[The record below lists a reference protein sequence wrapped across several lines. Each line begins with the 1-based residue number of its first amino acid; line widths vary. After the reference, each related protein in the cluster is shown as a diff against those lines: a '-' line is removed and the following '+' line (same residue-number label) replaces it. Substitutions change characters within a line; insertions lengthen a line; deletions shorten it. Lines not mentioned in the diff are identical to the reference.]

1 MGRAIILEDCNFEFL
16 NIGQVS
22 VETIPDSGDD
32 IPTYAVS
39 AETNP
44 AVMAI
49 CYAQGWAANSGYMTF
64 EEAKAVTSIGEAF
77 KGTSIGTF
85 DEFKYFKGVTAIPDS
100 GFNNCTHLTSIT
112 LPSSLTSI
120 GQLAFRFCS
129 NLKAINFP
137 EATVNIDRQAIQQ
150 SGIEVITFNSNA
162 TITTSGNIQNNA
174 PVTTINLGNKVTDY
188 VMYEGCVYSSDH
200 TTLVMAPVRIASIQ
214 FHPSVTSIAKRACQ
228 NCEVLT
234 SIVLPSSVVT
244 VADYA
249 FADCANLTS
258 ISMPSVTSIGN
269 SGAIN
274 CKKLVNI
281 SIPSIVSIDDLAF
294 RYAKPTSIDIPATCT
309 KISNA
314 FQNVT
319 TLTSMT
325 CRATTPP
332 TITSQSLSGWCSGE
346 GKHIYVPSASVDT
359 YKAASNWS
367 DYADYISAI
376 SE

>member
-1 MGRAIILEDCNFEFL
+1 MGRAIILEDCDFEFL

-49 CYAQGWAANSGYMTF
+49 CYAQEWAADSGHMTF

-85 DEFKYFKGVTAIPDS
+85 DEFKYFTGVTAIPNN
-100 GFNNCTHLTSIT
+100 GFNNCTNLTSIT

-120 GQLAFRFCS
+120 GSLAFRYCS
-129 NLKAINFP
+129 NLKAISFP
-137 EATVNIDRQAIQQ
+137 EATVNIDRQAIQG
-150 SGIEVITFNSNA
+150 SGVQVITFNSNA
-162 TITTSGNIQNNA
+162 TIATSGNIQNNA

-200 TTLVMAPVRIASIQ
+200 TTLVMAPVKIASIQ
-214 FHPSVTSIAKRACQ
+214 FHPSITSIANRAFQMCT
-228 NCEVLT
+228 LIT

-244 VADYA
+244 IGDYA
-249 FADCANLTS
+249 FADCTNLTS

-269 SGAIN
+269 SGVIS
-274 CKKLVNI
+274 CTKLVNI
-281 SIPSIVSIDDLAF
+281 SIPSIVTIGDLAF
-294 RYAKPTSIDIPATCT
+294 RYTKPTSIDIPATCT
-309 KISNA
+309 KIGNS

-332 TITSQSLSGWCSGE
+332 TITSLSLSGWCSGE

-359 YKAASNWS
+359 YKATSYWS
-367 DYADYISAI
+367 SYADYISAI

>member
-1 MGRAIILEDCNFEFL
+1 MGHAIILNDCDFEFL
-16 NIGQVS
+16 NIGRVTE
-22 VETIPDSGDD
+22 ETIPDEGDD
-32 IPTYAVS
+32 RPKYAVTS
-39 AETNP
+39 DTNP
-44 AVMAI
+44 DVMAI

-85 DEFKYFKGVTAIPDS
+85 DEFKYFTGVTAIPNS
-100 GFNNCTHLTSIT
+100 GFYNCTSLTSIT

-120 GQLAFRFCS
+120 GSLAFRYCS
-129 NLKAINFP
+129 NLKAISFP
-137 EATVNIDRQAIQQ
+137 EATVNIDRQAIQG
-150 SGIEVITFNSNA
+150 SGVQVITFNSNA
-162 TITTSGNIQNNA
+162 TITTSGNIQNDA

-188 VMYEGCVYSSDH
+188 VIYEGCVYSSDY
-200 TTLVMAPVRIASIQ
+200 TTLVMAPRMISDIS
-214 FHPSVTSIAKRACQ
+214 FHPSVTSIAQRAFQMCT
-228 NCEVLT
+228 LIT
-234 SIVLPSSVVT
+234 SIELPSSVVT
-244 VADYA
+244 VANFA
-249 FADCANLTS
+249 FVDCTNLTS

-269 SGAIN
+269 SGAIS

-281 SIPSIVSIDDLAF
+281 SIPSVVTIGDLAF

-309 KISNA
+309 KIGNS

-332 TITSQSLSGWCSGE
+332 TIESPSLSGWCSGE

-367 DYADYISAI
+367 NYANYISAI